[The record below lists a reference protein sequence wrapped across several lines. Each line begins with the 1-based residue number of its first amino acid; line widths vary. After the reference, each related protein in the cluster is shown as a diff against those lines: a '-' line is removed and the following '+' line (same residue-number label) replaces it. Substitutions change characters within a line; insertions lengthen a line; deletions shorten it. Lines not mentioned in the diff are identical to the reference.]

1 MAFRRTIC
9 ASRSLRSLSQTHTHT
24 LSLSLSRSLSH
35 THSLT
40 LTRFLS
46 LSLSLSLSLCRIYSE
61 VDDLHWSGLD
71 QKQVCH
77 NGSWLSRTTICA
89 SRWLPRAS
97 PTLNQSQP
105 FPVLI
110 FPGRV
115 RPPVRTQSKSVNS
128 YLCSH
133 ESVRMKRC
141 RTCSWLFRMT
151 ICASRFE
158 QLTDSSFPRYKF
170 SRSRPRPGTK
180 PARFSQPLIATPD
193 MR

>member
-1 MAFRRTIC
+1 M
-9 ASRSLRSLSQTHTHT
+9 
-24 LSLSLSRSLSH
+24 
-35 THSLT
+35 
-40 LTRFLS
+40 
-46 LSLSLSLSLCRIYSE
+46 
-61 VDDLHWSGLD
+61 
-71 QKQVCH
+71 CH
-77 NGSWLSRTTICA
+77 HCSWLSRTTICA

-115 RPPVRTQSKSVNS
+115 RPPVQTQSKSVNS

-133 ESVRMKRC
+133 ESVGMKRC

-193 MR
+193 TRQVLQVLDMALAVFAERGGGRNFMALQDATTANSN